1 VQRGADMFDLS
12 PDSFGQA
19 VYCISVTS
27 TLAFDGARGVDL
39 QHEKSRAVVVYSF
52 AGGDRLVF
60 G

>member
-1 VQRGADMFDLS
+1 MFDLS